1 MKKVTATILFQGREK
16 TVEVW
21 LDEKTLGLLNECKD
35 EKIKQEYIAEEYK
48 AQLIERRETR
58 RHQSLEYSMENGFD
72 IADENANV
80 EEDMLKQISNEL
92 LYKAINQLEPQQKW
106 LIKQIYYLN
115 RTQVSVADELQID
128 ATSIRDRLKKIYKK
142 MQKNLK

>member
-1 MKKVTATILFQGREK
+1 M
-16 TVEVW
+16 
-21 LDEKTLGLLNECKD
+21 
-35 EKIKQEYIAEEYK
+35 
-48 AQLIERRETR
+48 
-58 RHQSLEYSMENGFD
+58 EYSMENGFD

-115 RTQVSVADELQID
+115 RTQVSVADELKID

>member
-21 LDEKTLGLLNECKD
+21 LDEKTLGLLNEWKD

-115 RTQVSVADELQID
+115 RTQVSVADELKID

-142 MQKNLK
+142 IQKNLK